1 MLTPENVTIATLG
14 PCRVPSPVRLNTI
27 SGDIVGNYVSDE
39 TRVRH
44 TIEIHGTSP
53 PTPEVLLEKA
63 GPRERLF
70 FDPKETR
77 AAIVTCGG
85 LCPGLNN
92 VIRSAYL
99 ELHHNYGVRDVLGIR
114 YGYQGLNPK
123 AGLPP
128 VQLTPELVES
138 IHEEGGTILGT
149 SRGPQPADV
158 MVDFLADQRINI
170 LFCVGGDGT
179 QRGAHAI
186 CEEVQRRSL
195 PIAIVGIPKTI
206 DNDIACVARTFGFS
220 TAIERARD
228 VLTCAHIEAHG
239 ALNGIGLV
247 KLMGRDAGFIAAG
260 ATLASQEVNFTL
272 IPEVPFTLDGD
283 DGFLNVL
290 KKRLIARR
298 HALIAVAEGAGQGLM
313 NDSPEERDAS
323 GNIKR
328 GDIGLY
334 LRNRIEAFFCEQQM
348 PVSIKY
354 FDPSYLIRS
363 VPANCDDSLLCD
375 QLARHAVHAGMAG
388 KTDVL
393 IGLWN
398 DVFTHVPI
406 SVAVMGK
413 KRVSPEG
420 ELWRS
425 VLAATGQPPCFATF

>member
-1 MLTPENVTIATLG
+1 MLTPDNVRIASLG
-14 PCRVPSPVRLNTI
+14 PCRIPSPIRLNTI
-27 SGDIVGNYVSDE
+27 SGDLVGNYVSE
-39 TRVRH
+39 GTRVRH
-44 TIEIHGTSP
+44 TVEIHGASP
-53 PTPEVLLEKA
+53 SAPEVLLEKA
-63 GPRERLF
+63 GPRARLF
-70 FDPKETR
+70 FDPQKTR

-92 VIRSAYL
+92 VIRSTFL

-123 AGLPP
+123 VGLPP
-128 VQLTPELVES
+128 VQLTTEMVAS

-149 SRGPQPADV
+149 SRGPQPVGAV
-158 MVDFLADQRINI
+158 VDFLATERINI

-186 CEEVQRRSL
+186 CEEVQRRGLS
-195 PIAIVGIPKTI
+195 IAIVGIPKII

-228 VLTCAHIEAHG
+228 VLTCAHIEAQG
-239 ALNGIGLV
+239 ARNGIGLV
-247 KLMGRDAGFIAAG
+247 KLMGRDAGFITAG
-260 ATLASQEVNFTL
+260 ASLASQEVNFTL
-272 IPEVPFTLDGD
+272 IPEVPFTLDGEG
-283 DGFLNVL
+283 GFLNLL

-298 HALIAVAEGAGQGLM
+298 HALIAVAEGAGQDLLK
-313 NDSPEERDAS
+313 DFPEERDAS
-323 GNIKR
+323 GNVKR
-328 GDIGLY
+328 GDIGRY
-334 LRNRIEAFFCEQQM
+334 LRDRIEAFFREQQM

-406 SVAVMGK
+406 SVAVTGK

-425 VLAATGQPPCFATF
+425 VLAATGQPPCFR